1 MKIGMAVEA
10 EYELDAI
17 EKAVLNIAEELSN
30 QPQRIEYKTLYYKAK
45 RALNYSKIDISN
57 AIHKLYLKKYIITG
71 SRLTKTEVL
80 LNPARN
86 KIYEYI
92 TSHIG
97 AHVREIREKVS
108 ITPHILDWHLGILES
123 FDYIYRVNFL
133 KYVNFFVVN
142 FDRKH
147 TFAFLVLK
155 NENALQIFKEILAT
169 PGIDIETLVKDVKLQ
184 RNVILYHLDNLLK
197 FDLLF
202 TYELEG
208 NVVYGIN
215 YTNVRPIRTFYNL
228 SEEVIQSSMITQQ
241 NMNDKLKLKGFH
253 SIRGIDE

>member
-1 MKIGMAVEA
+1 MKIRMAVEA

-17 EKAVLNIAEELSN
+17 EEAVLNIAEELSS

-57 AIHKLYLKKYIITG
+57 AIHKLYLKKYIIAG

-86 KIYEYI
+86 RVYEYI
-92 TSHIG
+92 LSHIG

-108 ITPHILDWHLGILES
+108 ITPHILEWHLGILES

-133 KYVNFFVVN
+133 KYVNLFPVN

-147 TFAFLVLK
+147 AFTLLVLK
-155 NENALQIFKEILAT
+155 NENSLQIFKKILAT
-169 PGIDIETLVKDVKLQ
+169 PGVDVETLMKDIKLQ

-197 FDLLF
+197 FNLIF
-202 TYELEG
+202 TFEVEG

-215 YTNVRPIRTFYNL
+215 HADVRPIRAFYNL
-228 SEEVIQSSMITQQ
+228 SEEEIQNSMITQQ
-241 NMNDKLKLKGFH
+241 NMSDKLKLKEFNPVKG
-253 SIRGIDE
+253 G

>member
-17 EKAVLNIAEELSN
+17 EKAVLNIAEDLSN

-57 AIHKLYLKKYIITG
+57 AIHKLYLKKYIIAG
-71 SRLTKTEVL
+71 SQLTKTEVL

-86 KIYEYI
+86 RVYEYI
-92 TSHIG
+92 VSHIG
-97 AHVREIREKVS
+97 AHVREIREKVA
-108 ITPHILDWHLGILES
+108 ITPHILGWHLGILES

-133 KYVNFFVVN
+133 KYVNFFPMN

-147 TFAFLVLK
+147 AFAFLVLK
-155 NENALQIFKEILAT
+155 NENSLQIFKRILAT
-169 PGIDIETLVKDVKLQ
+169 PGVDIETLVKDIKLQ

-202 TYELEG
+202 TFELEG

-215 YTNVRPIRTFYNL
+215 HANVMPIGTFYNL
-228 SEEVIQSSMITQQ
+228 SEEEIQNSRITQQ
-241 NMNDKLKLKGFH
+241 SMTDKLKLKG
-253 SIRGIDE
+253 IEE